1 MIGEQ
6 TTHGVSTAAARK
18 PCPSNPPTTDKMY
31 RIACTFRALTFKGV
45 ERGDIPGIAP
55 DGFCADELHE
65 FLQRKCCVW
74 SSGEILLLEFLLN
87 LYDPDEYKSFN
98 FGRALNVLDPGHM
111 SACLKAAAQYYNGE

>member
-6 TTHGVSTAAARK
+6 TTHGVNTAAVRK
-18 PCPSNPPTTDKMY
+18 PDKSNPPTDRIY

-45 ERGDIPGIAP
+45 QRGNIPGINP
-55 DGFCADELHE
+55 EGFCAGELHE
-65 FLQRKCCVW
+65 FLQRNCCVW
-74 SSGEILLLEFLLN
+74 SSGEVLLLEFLLN

-98 FGRALNVLDPGHM
+98 FGQALNVLDPGHM